1 MGKGYLGRRWRLAV
15 AGLLVT
21 VLGLAGACDPPGAAP
36 GRAIGA
42 EAPRDA
48 GAASPAGAEAPAA
61 TPVRLRVAYSE
72 LTPGQSV
79 PWISYEA
86 GIFAR
91 HGLDVELR
99 YIASAQTVAA
109 VLADEVEIAIGG
121 GQAAISSRLAGSDLL
136 IFLGVTSW
144 LPYDLMV
151 VPEINSVEDLRGKTL
166 GVSRFG
172 SSSDVATRR
181 VLRRL
186 GLEPERDV
194 VLIQTGS
201 LQERIAAMR
210 AGAVAGGL
218 ASPPQTIL
226 LRRAGFKTLLDLAD
240 VGEPSL
246 NSVAFAKESWLRA
259 NEAVAQAFTNAMLDG
274 IHFAKTNRA
283 VAERVIGQYLKLDD
297 PEMLAEAYDYYI
309 ARHMS
314 RVPYPSLEAGQQYL
328 ESVNET
334 DPRAAGARVSD
345 FFDLRFLER
354 AVASGLVER
363 LYGRD

>member
-1 MGKGYLGRRWRLAV
+1 MWEAFWRRQWRLAV
-15 AGLLVT
+15 AGIFVMA
-21 VLGLAGACDPPGAAP
+21 LGLAGACGPAPGAAP
-36 GRAIGA
+36 RA
-42 EAPRDA
+42 
-48 GAASPAGAEAPAA
+48 AGAEASQGPDAASSQALRAPAA
-61 TPVRLRVAYSE
+61 APVRLRVAYSE
-72 LTPGQSV
+72 LTPGQAV

-86 GIFAR
+86 GVFAR

-121 GQAAISSRLAGSDLL
+121 GQAAISSRLAGSDVL
-136 IFLGVTSW
+136 IFLGVTNW

-151 VPEINSVEDLRGKTL
+151 MPEINSVDDLRGRTL

-218 ASPPQTIL
+218 ASPPQTTL
-226 LRRAGFKTLLDLAD
+226 LRRAGFKTLL
-240 VGEPSL
+240 L
-246 NSVAFAKESWLRA
+246 NSVAFAKESWLRT
-259 NEAVAQAFTNAMLDG
+259 NEAVAQAFTNAMLEG

-328 ESVNET
+328 ESVSET
-334 DPRAAGARVSD
+334 DPRAAGARVGD

-354 AVASGLVER
+354 AVASGLIEQ
-363 LYGRD
+363 LYGKD